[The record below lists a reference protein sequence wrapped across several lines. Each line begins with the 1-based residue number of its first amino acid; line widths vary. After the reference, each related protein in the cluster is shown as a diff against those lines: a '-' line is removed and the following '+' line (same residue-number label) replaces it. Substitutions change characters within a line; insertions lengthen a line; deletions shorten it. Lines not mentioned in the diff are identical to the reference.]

1 MKNKIDKICHYSG
14 LPSLATYK
22 NDYVYENEIEI
33 AVTCI
38 FCESHFVLIGELING
53 QFSKAK
59 YCTNC
64 TKQSLINYEII
75 NNEVVNL
82 KISTPS
88 IRNEQ
93 K

>member
-1 MKNKIDKICHYSG
+1 MKKRIDKICHYSG

-22 NDYVYENEIEI
+22 SDYAYEDEIEI
-33 AVTCI
+33 TVTCI
-38 FCESHFVLIGELING
+38 YCESHFVVIGELING
-53 QFSKAK
+53 QFSKVK
-59 YCTNC
+59 HCTNC

-75 NNEVVNL
+75 HNEVVNL